1 MTWWAAEGG
10 AVTIV
15 ILFQVPVPSVDGRP
29 APRVALL
36 LNVTYRFPYRRVTE
50 NEPPP
55 RAVLKI
61 LRDGP
66 GIRIAK
72 RCYSLCRCWLSA
84 RLSASSVAGTI
95 FHGRRLGKFYAIK
108 GGADTLFDECVF
120 VIFITRSFYPRFHR
134 ANLQERKE
142 KGMDFNY
149 IVAITRLD

>member
-1 MTWWAAEGG
+1 MGG
-10 AVTIV
+10 AVTTV
-15 ILFQVPVPSVDGRP
+15 ILFQVSVPSVDGRP

-95 FHGRRLGKFYAIK
+95 FHGRRLGKFYAIERR
-108 GGADTLFDECVF
+108 GADTGFG
-120 VIFITRSFYPRFHR
+120 IFERIRRMRFHR
-134 ANLQERKE
+134 IYRAQLLSSFPTSKFTTGEKRK
-142 KGMDFNY
+142 GDGF
-149 IVAITRLD
+149 